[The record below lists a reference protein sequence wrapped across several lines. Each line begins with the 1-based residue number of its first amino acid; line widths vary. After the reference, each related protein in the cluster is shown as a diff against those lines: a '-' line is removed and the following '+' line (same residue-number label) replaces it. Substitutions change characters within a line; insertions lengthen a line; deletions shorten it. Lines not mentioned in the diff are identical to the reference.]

1 VSVYDLYQS
10 YLNQAKASPVMA
22 SPVVDPSYLLYLQQQ
37 QRGGDGQGQDYDPT
51 KDTTPTANLGI
62 TSLSDI
68 MGLARDNFG
77 TIASSALFGL
87 GPTMIGKGIG
97 ALIGNIRDPNTD
109 IFGRL
114 NEVGLAAQAQ
124 NMAQARGI
132 TKGLDADAAAQG
144 ITGFT
149 GYGTSKERGAAMHG
163 GGNGGDHDGGA
174 SAGAQSDAAAG
185 MGGY

>member
-1 VSVYDLYQS
+1 
-10 YLNQAKASPVMA
+10 
-22 SPVVDPSYLLYLQQQ
+22 LYLQQQ
-37 QRGGDGQGQDYDPT
+37 AQNGGEGPYDPT
-51 KDTTPTANLGI
+51 NTIGTGSSAGI
-62 TSLSDI
+62 TSLSDAF
-68 MGLARDNFG
+68 GFAKDNFG